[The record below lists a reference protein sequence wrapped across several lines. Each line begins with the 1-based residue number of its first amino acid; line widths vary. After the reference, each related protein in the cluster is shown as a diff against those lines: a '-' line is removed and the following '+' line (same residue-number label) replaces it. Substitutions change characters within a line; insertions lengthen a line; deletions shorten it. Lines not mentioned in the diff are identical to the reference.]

1 MRAYG
6 GFEGN
11 GQTLRILTQLD
22 KYTES
27 NGLDPTRRLILGVLK
42 YPASYS
48 EVVNESAYGQLQS
61 GSREWL
67 FKSSGFKP
75 PKCYLDSEADT
86 VSFALQPL
94 IMMMRC
100 YSDPEE
106 RPPSRLSTG
115 KRNIKR
121 WTQRLWT

>member
-1 MRAYG
+1 MPTISAIPFGHGGEVALNYCMRAYG

-48 EVVNESAYGQLQS
+48 EVVNESATAS
-61 GSREWL
+61 HSR
-67 FKSSGFKP
+67 KP
-75 PKCYLDSEADT
+75 
-86 VSFALQPL
+86 
-94 IMMMRC
+94 
-100 YSDPEE
+100 
-106 RPPSRLSTG
+106 
-115 KRNIKR
+115 
-121 WTQRLWT
+121 

>member
-48 EVVNESAYGQLQS
+48 EVVNESAYGQLES

-75 PKCYLDSEADT
+75 RNAIWTPKRILSA
-86 VSFALQPL
+86 SHSNLL